1 MVSGA
6 QALEAEPAV
15 GGLGVKKR
23 AQEAK
28 LVYHII
34 IVCPGKYKSFGCYE
48 VKREK
53 LEGKAGTW
61 KSVRKSFRYF
71 GIERVPWLRCVRS

>member
-34 IVCPGKYKSFGCYE
+34 IVCPGKYKSFGC
-48 VKREK
+48 
-53 LEGKAGTW
+53 
-61 KSVRKSFRYF
+61 
-71 GIERVPWLRCVRS
+71 